1 MDLSQEKWSSK
12 QKDIKDKIILD
23 VRTPEEFKEKR
34 IPNSILL
41 NINSPVDFIEGLDK
55 FDKNKAYFIYCRSG
69 NRSSQACDVMSSMGF
84 DKTFNL
90 VGGIMEWNGNT
101 E

>member
-55 FDKNKAYFIYCRSG
+55 FKLFMILIY
-69 NRSSQACDVMSSMGF
+69 SSAF
-84 DKTFNL
+84 FT
-90 VGGIMEWNGNT
+90 
-101 E
+101 